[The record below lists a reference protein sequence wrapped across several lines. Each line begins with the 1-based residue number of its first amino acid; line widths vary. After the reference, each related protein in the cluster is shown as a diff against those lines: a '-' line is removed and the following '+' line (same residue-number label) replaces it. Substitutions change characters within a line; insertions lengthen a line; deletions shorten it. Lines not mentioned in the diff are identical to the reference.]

1 VQRYIITGVSGFVGK
16 YFIKYLN
23 ANIRQSEILGIDIR
37 PLEINPDNYEHLKF
51 KFERS
56 DLKDKDTLCKLIYNF
71 RPDFILHLASY
82 SSVAGSWKSPNT
94 SFLNNV
100 NIFLNLIESV
110 RMIGL
115 KCRILSVGSS
125 EEYGSV
131 KIEDLPLKESNQL
144 NPSSPFGV
152 ARVTQEL
159 LSRLYADVYGLDIV
173 ITRSFNHIG
182 PGQNE
187 NYAVASFAKQLVE
200 VRKNKLNEFLS
211 AGDVSIVRDFIDVR
225 DVVCIYHKLLLNGKK
240 GEIYNVCSGY
250 GVSLRNIIQMICEIL
265 EVNISI
271 KQDLKLKRP
280 KDNPVI
286 IGCNEKIKR
295 EINWTNEFS
304 LERSLKDVV
313 QYYMHQ

>member
-187 NYAVASFAKQLVE
+187 NYAVASFAKQLTE
-200 VRKNKLNEFLS
+200 VRKNKLNEFVS

-286 IGCNEKIKR
+286 IGCNEKIKK

>member
-1 VQRYIITGVSGFVGK
+1 MQRYIITGVSGFVGK

-23 ANIRQSEILGIDIR
+23 ANIRQSEILGIDIS
-37 PLEINPDNYEHLKF
+37 PFDVHPENYEHLKF

-286 IGCNEKIKR
+286 IGCNEKIKK

>member
-1 VQRYIITGVSGFVGK
+1 MQRYIITGVSGFVGK

-37 PLEINPDNYEHLKF
+37 PFDVHPENYEHLKF

-286 IGCNEKIKR
+286 IGCNEKIKK

>member
-187 NYAVASFAKQLVE
+187 NYAVASFAKQLTE
-200 VRKNKLNEFLS
+200 VRKNKLNEFVS